1 VPARVREQLRRAQ
14 THWLTAAHRTQG
26 ARLTTAG
33 TGGVDVASGRAVRPD
48 LGHANNDLGSLFHGL
63 GAGVPI
69 DVCGGVA
76 RLDGEVD
83 NVVAVRIDHGLI
95 TGLYIV
101 RNPQKLSHM
110 QRETTLRR

>member
-33 TGGVDVASGRAVRPD
+33 DRWRRRSFRSGRPPRF
-48 LGHANNDLGSLFHGL
+48 GHANNDLGSLFHGL

-101 RNPQKLSHM
+101 HNPQKLSHM